1 MKKYIN
7 LSLMSIGILI
17 LGFSISLLRY
27 SALGTDPYTT
37 MNLGVSKTLNM
48 SFGTYQLIVNS
59 LLFILMLTYQRNKI
73 GIGTVVNMVMVG
85 FISDFFFPLVNQA
98 LPVNDDITFRLWITI
113 MAVFLACIGI
123 SMYMESELGIAP
135 YDALTNIVIDGVKKV
150 KVPFFAARMIID
162 ITAVTIGFTFGAI
175 IGIATMLL
183 AFLTG
188 PIVHTI
194 RGKVLSPLLTK
205 MEIIKAI

>member
-1 MKKYIN
+1 MKKYTN
-7 LSLMSIGILI
+7 LSLMSVGILI

-37 MNLGVSKTLNM
+37 MNLGISETLNM
-48 SFGTYQLIVNS
+48 SFGSYQLIVNS
-59 LLFILMLTYQRNKI
+59 LLFILMLTYQRNKV

-85 FISDFFFPLVNQA
+85 FIADFFFPLVNQA
-98 LPVNDDITFRLWITI
+98 LPVNDDITFRLLVTI
-113 MAVFLACIGI
+113 IAVFLACIGI

-162 ITAVTIGFTFGAI
+162 IIAVTIGFTFGAI
-175 IGIATMLL
+175 VGIATILL

-188 PIVHTI
+188 PIVHII

-205 MEIIKAI
+205 EKLVKAI

>member
-37 MNLGVSKTLNM
+37 MNLGISETLNM
-48 SFGTYQLIVNS
+48 SFGSYQLIVNS

>member
-1 MKKYIN
+1 
-7 LSLMSIGILI
+7 MSVGILI

-37 MNLGVSKTLNM
+37 MNLGISETLNM
-48 SFGTYQLIVNS
+48 SFGSYQLIVNS
-59 LLFILMLTYQRNKI
+59 LLFILMLTYQRNKV

-85 FISDFFFPLVNQA
+85 FIADFFFPLVNQA
-98 LPVNDDITFRLWITI
+98 LPVNDDITFRLLVTI
-113 MAVFLACIGI
+113 IAVFLACIGI

-162 ITAVTIGFTFGAI
+162 IIAVTIGFTFGAI
-175 IGIATMLL
+175 VGIATILL

-188 PIVHTI
+188 PIVHII

-205 MEIIKAI
+205 EKLVKAI

>member
-1 MKKYIN
+1 MKKYTK
-7 LSLMSIGILI
+7 LSLMSVGILI

-37 MNLGVSKTLNM
+37 MNLGISETLNM
-48 SFGTYQLIVNS
+48 SFGSYQLIVNS
-59 LLFILMLTYQRNKI
+59 LLFILMLTYQRNKV

-85 FISDFFFPLVNQA
+85 FIADFFFPLVNKA
-98 LPVNDDITFRLWITI
+98 LSVNDDITFRLLVTI
-113 MAVFLACIGI
+113 IAVFLACIGI

-162 ITAVTIGFTFGAI
+162 IIAVTIGFTFGAI
-175 IGIATMLL
+175 VGIATILL

-188 PIVHTI
+188 PIVHII

-205 MEIIKAI
+205 EKLVKAI